1 MIIKED
7 ENMTSKAT
15 QTDSLTFEQV
25 YLQYIKPVYIV
36 AYGILKNREDAED
49 VAQDVFLNYLQK
61 KVPEQVRNIKDY
73 LLKMAHN
80 NALNYLRKRDREE
93 PTDDIS
99 TEISS
104 LIEEKDSESP
114 DEIEKEIY
122 NLPLEERQVFM
133 MHVNAGLGFRQIS
146 KIMDISIPAAYRKY
160 KKAIKT
166 LRQALEGG
174 DYNE

>member
-1 MIIKED
+1 
-7 ENMTSKAT
+7 
-15 QTDSLTFEQV
+15 
-25 YLQYIKPVYIV
+25 
-36 AYGILKNREDAED
+36 
-49 VAQDVFLNYLQK
+49 
-61 KVPEQVRNIKDY
+61 
-73 LLKMAHN
+73 
-80 NALNYLRKRDREE
+80 
-93 PTDDIS
+93 IS

-104 LIEEKDSESP
+104 LIEDKDSESP

-160 KKAIKT
+160 KKATKT